1 MDSTG
6 FRLTLALPLCSSVT
20 SGRWLHIS
28 EPGLARLQDDWVRLG
43 VFQGPFL
50 LSASPMNLRGKS
62 RVSPFLKD
70 ICSLLEK
77 TGHVLVEATC
87 PGRAVTAT
95 GWEAESLG
103 RCWAITGGLLPIPAV
118 SCLIRHSVQSAA
130 QPSAPVFFLPEG
142 LLGFLA
148 PPPKVRREEAG
159 VRVGCVALRVA
170 LWPCSPPSLWLPP

>member
-28 EPGLARLQDDWVRLG
+28 EPGLARLQDDRVRLG

-70 ICSLLEK
+70 VCSLLEK
-77 TGHVLVEATC
+77 TGHVLVEAMC

-103 RCWAITGGLLPIPAV
+103 RCRAITGGPSAHPSGKLSDQTFCTV
-118 SCLIRHSVQSAA
+118 SCSAKC
-130 QPSAPVFFLPEG
+130 PSLFLSRGTAG
-142 LLGFLA
+142 LLGPA
-148 PPPKVRREEAG
+148 
-159 VRVGCVALRVA
+159 
-170 LWPCSPPSLWLPP
+170 S